1 MCFPIKKSRPTNKH
15 IYYYYR
21 PPMKLQESKVF
32 TSMCLFTGGC
42 ISGSLSHLVVVGGYV
57 WSHVPSGRMGMHG
70 PKSLSGGGYTRGW
83 AYWKAQPLE
92 GTHPRRHTP
101 WKIYPRSYT
110 PSDSHGSGWYTS
122 YLNSFLFL
130 FTDNLDYDSGFILG

>member
-70 PKSLSGGGYTRGW
+70 PKSLSGVAIPWGGHTGRHNP
-83 AYWKAQPLE
+83 WKVHILE
-92 GTHPRRHTP
+92 GTPPGR
-101 WKIYPRSYT
+101 YT
-110 PSDSHGSGWYTS
+110 PEVTRLVIATEVGGIHPT
-122 YLNSFLFL
+122 
-130 FTDNLDYDSGFILG
+130 